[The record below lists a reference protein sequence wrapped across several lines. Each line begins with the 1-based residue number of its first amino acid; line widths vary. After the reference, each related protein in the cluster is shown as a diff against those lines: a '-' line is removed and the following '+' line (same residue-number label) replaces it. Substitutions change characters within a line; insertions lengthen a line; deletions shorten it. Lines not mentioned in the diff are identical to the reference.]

1 MPHSRSRNDFS
12 CDGRTSVQDDTAQVL
27 KVIGIRSQDL
37 MMRGRI
43 SNLLS
48 CNLSRRPMDGKVVQ
62 AAKAESVIV
71 GWQRIPEYLK
81 SCEDTEPML
90 S

>member
-1 MPHSRSRNDFS
+1 MPHSRSQNGFS
-12 CDGRTSVQDDTAQVL
+12 CDGCTSVQDDTAQVL

-71 GWQRIPEYLK
+71 GQQRIPEYVL
-81 SCEDTEPML
+81 EVV
-90 S
+90 